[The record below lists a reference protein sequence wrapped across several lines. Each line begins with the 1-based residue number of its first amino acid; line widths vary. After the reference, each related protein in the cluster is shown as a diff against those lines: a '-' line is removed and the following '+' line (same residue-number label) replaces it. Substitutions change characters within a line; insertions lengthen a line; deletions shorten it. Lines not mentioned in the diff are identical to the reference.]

1 MLSCPRYLAVLYLDI
16 SELVFEWLKCLQ
28 HLRENVLRCFKCVL
42 NFRKREP
49 SYTDSVLLVAKN
61 ILILCHVYALPVLSN
76 IKDPIRNRISLRFLD
91 ITTVIHNICFLN
103 VLIEKA
109 NHFDFI
115 KTMGIG
121 SIYKIKSVSFFR
133 HFVAVVVIVSSLF
146 KNTIPCCGFF
156 YMTKIFFC
164 SFSICSKLRYFM
176 IFQQKRLRL
185 QRTLRYLYS

>member
-76 IKDPIRNRISLRFLD
+76 IKEPIRNRISLRFLD

-156 YMTKIFFC
+156 LYDENIFLF
-164 SFSICSKLRYFM
+164 FFNM
-176 IFQQKRLRL
+176 
-185 QRTLRYLYS
+185 

>member
-1 MLSCPRYLAVLYLDI
+1 MLFCPRYLAVLYLDI

-76 IKDPIRNRISLRFLD
+76 IKEPIRNRILLRFLD

-121 SIYKIKSVSFFR
+121 SIYKIKSVSFFLDISLLSWWLWVR
-133 HFVAVVVIVSSLF
+133 CSKTQYRVAVFF
-146 KNTIPCCGFF
+146 KRRKYFF
-156 YMTKIFFC
+156 FF
-164 SFSICSKLRYFM
+164 FNM
-176 IFQQKRLRL
+176 
-185 QRTLRYLYS
+185 